1 MQKPLAAWNKTGSI
15 ETHTNQAGLEFL
27 KLTGSFGSAEF
38 CTQGA
43 HLMHFTPTGGTP
55 MLFVSSKTLLSP
67 GKAIRG
73 GIPVIFPW
81 FGPRAGHP
89 EAPMHGLVRTRP
101 WQVTEVTVP
110 QKPGAESPGSAPAV
124 VRFECQSDADT
135 LALWPHEFRLELV
148 FELGTSLHITW
159 RVHNTGSAPF
169 NFEQALHPYFPVK
182 DVHSAT
188 VSGLQSATYID
199 KTDQMTIKTQTEPV
213 VRFSRETDRLFLDT
227 ADTLTL
233 DDPAS
238 NQRLL
243 IQKTGSNSSVVWN
256 PWIAKAAALAD
267 LGDEEWREFVC
278 VEQVNAA
285 KNSVQLPPEK
295 THTMTAAFSPEKA
308 S

>member
-1 MQKPLAAWNKTGSI
+1 MQKPLAAWKKPGSI

-27 KLTGSFGSAEF
+27 KLTGPFGSAEF

-43 HLMHFTPTGGTP
+43 HLMHFTPSGGTP
-55 MLFVSSKTLLSP
+55 MLFVSAKTLLSP

-110 QKPGAESPGSAPAV
+110 QKPGAESPGSTPAV

-135 LALWPHEFRLELV
+135 LVLWPHEFRLELV

-188 VSGLQSATYID
+188 VSGLQNATYID

-213 VRFSRETDRLFLDT
+213 VRFSGETDRLFLDT

-295 THTMTAAFSPEKA
+295 THAMTAVFFPEKA
-308 S
+308 P

>member
-1 MQKPLAAWNKTGSI
+1 MQKPLAAWNKPGSI

-55 MLFVSSKTLLSP
+55 MLFVSAKTLLSP

-89 EAPMHGLVRTRP
+89 ESPMHGLVRTRP

-110 QKPGAESPGSAPAV
+110 GTSGPESHGLAPAV
-124 VRFECQSDADT
+124 VRFECRSDADT

-148 FELGTSLHITW
+148 FELGAALHITW

-169 NFEQALHPYFPVK
+169 DFEQALHPYFPVR
-182 DVHSAT
+182 DVHSAS
-188 VSGLQSATYID
+188 VSGLQNAAYID
-199 KTDQMTIKTQTEPV
+199 KTDQMTIKTQTESV
-213 VRFSRETDRLFLDT
+213 VRFSAETDRLFLDT
-227 ADTLTL
+227 AAELTL

-238 NQRLL
+238 NRRLR
-243 IQKTGSNSSVVWN
+243 IHKTGSNSSVVWN

-267 LGDEEWREFVC
+267 LGDEEWRGFVC

-285 KNSVQLPPEK
+285 KNSIQLPPAK
-295 THTMTAAFSPEKA
+295 SYTMTTSFTPERTA
-308 S
+308 

>member
-1 MQKPLAAWNKTGSI
+1 MQKPLAAWCKPGTI
-15 ETHTNQAGLEFL
+15 ESHSNDAGLEFL

-43 HLMHFTPTGGTP
+43 HLMHFTPKGGTP
-55 MLFVSSKTLLSP
+55 MLFVSTKTHLSR

-89 EAPMHGLVRTRP
+89 ESPMHGLVRTRT
-101 WQVTEVTVP
+101 WQLTEATVP
-110 QKPGAESPGSAPAV
+110 ENPVAESTRFEPAV

-148 FELGTSLHITW
+148 FQLGASLDITW
-159 RVHNTGSAPF
+159 RVHNTGSTAF
-169 NFEQALHPYFPVK
+169 DFEQALHPYFPVK
-182 DVHSAT
+182 DVHSAS
-188 VSGLQSATYID
+188 VSGLHQTAYID
-199 KTDQMTIKTQTEPV
+199 KTDQMNLKTQSEPV
-213 VRFSRETDRLFLDT
+213 IRFSAETDRLFLDT
-227 ADTLTL
+227 TSDLIL
-233 DDPAS
+233 DDPAAS
-238 NQRLL
+238 RRLS
-243 IQKTGSNSSVVWN
+243 IRKTGSESSVVWN

-285 KNSVQLPPEK
+285 KNSIQLPAGK
-295 THTMTAAFSPEKA
+295 THTMTASFTPETTA
-308 S
+308 

>member
-1 MQKPLAAWNKTGSI
+1 MQKPLAAWNKPGSI

-55 MLFVSSKTLLSP
+55 MLFVSAKTLLSP

-89 EAPMHGLVRTRP
+89 ESPMHGFVRTRP

-110 QKPGAESPGSAPAV
+110 GTPGPESHGLAPAV
-124 VRFECQSDADT
+124 VRFECRSDADT

-148 FELGTSLHITW
+148 FELGAALHITW

-169 NFEQALHPYFPVK
+169 DFEQALHPYFPVR
-182 DVHSAT
+182 DVHSAS
-188 VSGLQSATYID
+188 VNGLQNAAYID
-199 KTDQMTIKTQTEPV
+199 KTDQMTIKTQTESV
-213 VRFSRETDRLFLDT
+213 VRFSAETDRLFLDT
-227 ADTLTL
+227 AAELTL

-238 NQRLL
+238 NRRLR
-243 IQKTGSNSSVVWN
+243 IHKTGSNSSVVWN

-285 KNSVQLPPEK
+285 KNSIQLPAAK
-295 THTMTAAFSPEKA
+295 SYTMTASLTPERTA
-308 S
+308 

>member
-1 MQKPLAAWNKTGSI
+1 MQKPLAAWNKPGSI

-43 HLMHFTPTGGTP
+43 HLMHFTPIGGTP
-55 MLFVSSKTLLSP
+55 MLFVSAKTLLSP

-89 EAPMHGLVRTRP
+89 ESPMHGLVRTRP

-110 QKPGAESPGSAPAV
+110 GTPGPESHGLAPAV
-124 VRFECQSDADT
+124 VGFECQSNADT

-148 FELGTSLHITW
+148 FELGNSLHITW
-159 RVHNTGSAPF
+159 RVHNTGSTPF
-169 NFEQALHPYFPVK
+169 DFEQALHPYFPVK
-182 DVHSAT
+182 DVQSAS
-188 VSGLQSATYID
+188 VSGLQNAAYID
-199 KTDQMTIKTQTEPV
+199 KTDHMTIKTQTEPF
-213 VRFSRETDRLFLDT
+213 VRFSAETDRLFLDT
-227 ADTLTL
+227 AAELTL
-233 DDPAS
+233 DDPAA
-238 NQRLL
+238 NQRLR

-285 KNSVQLPPEK
+285 KNSIQLPAAK
-295 THTMTAAFSPEKA
+295 SYTMTASFTPERTA
-308 S
+308 